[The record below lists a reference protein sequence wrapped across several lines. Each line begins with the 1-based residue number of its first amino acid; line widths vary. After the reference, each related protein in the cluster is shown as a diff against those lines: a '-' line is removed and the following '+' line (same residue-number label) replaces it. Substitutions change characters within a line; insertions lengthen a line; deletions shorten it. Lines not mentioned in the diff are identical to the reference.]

1 MRGKND
7 TAFQTG
13 PESVY
18 PSFAHWQL
26 HWVYLF
32 NCLLTHNEPITLQ
45 QPILACRHGHELTAS
60 KLGRKA
66 WLFVP
71 DRQVCVSETGDLL

>member
-1 MRGKND
+1 MRGKNG

-32 NCLLTHNEPITLQ
+32 NCLLTYNEPITLQ
-45 QPILACRHGHELTAS
+45 QPILA
-60 KLGRKA
+60 LGKKGM
-66 WLFVP
+66 VVCT
-71 DRQVCVSETGDLL
+71 RQAGVSVSETGDLL